1 MGSKLTKAVAE
12 MCGTAALVCVVVGSG
27 IMGATVSSDDGVTL
41 VINTAST
48 VLALGLL
55 IAVLA
60 PISGAHLNPVVTCI
74 ELAKKSISTT
84 AALVV
89 VSAQIVG
96 AIAGTAVAHVMFGLP
111 PLVAGVN
118 ERFTI
123 GTGIGEMIA
132 TAGLV
137 IVIGVFSERNRAELI
152 PIGVAAWIG
161 SAYLFTSSTS
171 FANPAVT
178 VGRMFTDTFAGI
190 APASAVPFIAAQA
203 VGALL
208 GASAVVAI
216 VRASP
221 ESQPRSIDRGDTHD

>member
-12 MCGTAALVCVVVGSG
+12 LCGTAALVCVVVGSG

-111 PLVAGVN
+111 PLVPGVN

>member
-12 MCGTAALVCVVVGSG
+12 LCGTAALVCVVVGSG